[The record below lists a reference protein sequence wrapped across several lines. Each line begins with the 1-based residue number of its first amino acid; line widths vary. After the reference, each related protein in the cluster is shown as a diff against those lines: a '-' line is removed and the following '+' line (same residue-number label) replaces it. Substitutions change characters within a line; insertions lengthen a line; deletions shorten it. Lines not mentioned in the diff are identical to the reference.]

1 MAGIIDRPFSR
12 RSAVHECQVE
22 LLVLLARELIEAYTR
37 RPQTSLADWFDLPEC
52 RRFIVGAYAA
62 GFVCGDLGP
71 MKEFEEMNSHPRE
84 HLGDA
89 GFNRLR
95 HWIHTLLRAERW
107 ADGYSSPVREAIAS
121 GALEIVVDRLEND
134 ESLKQ
139 QDDTKDEI
147 FSKKPGGTNG

>member
-37 RPQTSLADWFDLPEC
+37 RPQTSLADWFDLPEY

-62 GFVCGDLGP
+62 GFVCGDFGP
-71 MKEFEEMNSHPRE
+71 MKEFEEMSSHPRE
-84 HLGDA
+84 NLGSA

-95 HWIHTLLRAERW
+95 HWIHTLLRAEHW
-107 ADGYSSPVREAIAS
+107 ADGYSSPIREVIVS
-121 GALEIVVDRLEND
+121 GALMIVVNRLAND

-139 QDDTKDEI
+139 QEVICDEI
-147 FSKKPGGTNG
+147 